1 MAGYKETPRQKMIA
15 MLYLVLTALLALN
28 VSKDIL
34 DAFLVVN
41 EGMEDTNVTIKTKID
56 NTYEQFEF
64 QYNLNK
70 NKVGPYWDR
79 ALEARTLSND
89 MIKYIDK
96 IKFEIV
102 QYSERTDSITT
113 IQEFY
118 KIEQVPDP
126 SNPGKT
132 IDKLVLDLESVK
144 GKDKYDRTTNYFI
157 NQGKAN
163 ELKKRLEQ
171 YKDNMRM
178 LVDSNYR
185 DLLNLGIETD
195 GVYYDASG
203 QRESWEM
210 HNFYYTILAAEVTI
224 LNKLIAE
231 VQTAEFDVINM
242 LFDEISISDFKFDEV
257 EAKVIP
263 KTSYILKG
271 QNYEAEVLVAAYDT
285 KQSPEV
291 YVLKGAETINA
302 SNISRAEKID
312 GKDGIVKLEWASNV
326 EGMQRYAGLIKIK
339 DPEGQD
345 VTYPFS
351 HEYIV
356 APPSLT
362 VAATKMNVFYIGVDN
377 PVSISV
383 PGIAKE
389 RIRPSISVGSISP
402 DPANRGDWIVKVP
415 SGARKAVVS
424 ATAEYQGQV
433 MNMGSSE
440 FRVKKVPDPVAEIAG
455 MIQGAIEKN
464 TLLAAGAIIPE
475 MKDFE
480 FDLYFKVTSFKM
492 ITIIG
497 GDLVQ
502 KNARGNQ
509 FTSEITSIIQS
520 ARRGQRI
527 LFENIQAEGPDGI
540 RSLNPINLEIK

>member
-41 EGMEDTNVTIKTKID
+41 ESMEDTNETIATKID
-56 NTYEQFEF
+56 NTYKQFEF
-64 QYNLNK
+64 QYNLNQ
-70 NKVGPYWDR
+70 NKVGPYWEK
-79 ALEARTLSND
+79 AQEARELSAE
-89 MIKYIDK
+89 MINYLEK

-102 QYSERTDSITT
+102 MFSERTDSITT
-113 IQEFY
+113 IKEY
-118 KIEQVPDP
+118 YTVEEIPDP
-126 SNPGKT
+126 QNPNETIKT
-132 IDKLVLDLESVK
+132 LELNLAKVK
-144 GKDKYDRTTNYFI
+144 AKDKYDRTTNYFI
-157 NQGKAN
+157 NQGKAK
-163 ELKKRLEQ
+163 ELRLRIEKF
-171 YKDNMRM
+171 KDSMRV
-178 LVDSNYR
+178 LVDTNYR
-185 DLLNLGIETD
+185 DKLNLGLETD
-195 GVYYDASG
+195 GQYYDAG
-203 QRESWEM
+203 GERESWEK
-210 HNFYYTILAAEVTI
+210 HNFYYTILAAEITI

-271 QNYEAEVLVAAYDT
+271 ENYEAEVLVAAYDT

-291 YVLKGAETINA
+291 FVLRGADEITA
-302 SNISRAEKID
+302 SNISRAERID
-312 GKDGIVKLEWASNV
+312 GKDGVVKLEWAANT
-326 EGMQRYAGLIKIK
+326 EGPHRYAGLIRIK
-339 DPEGQD
+339 DPEGEE
-345 VTYPFS
+345 VSYPFS

-389 RIRPSISVGSISP
+389 KINPRISTGSIKP
-402 DPANRGDWIVKVP
+402 DPASKGDWIVRVP
-415 SGARKAVVS
+415 EEARRAVVS
-424 ATAEYQGQV
+424 ASAEYQGET
-433 MNMGSSE
+433 MDMGSAE
-440 FRVKKVPDPVAEIAG
+440 FRVKKVPSPIAEIAG
-455 MIQGAIEKN
+455 MVQGAIEKN
-464 TLLAAGAIIPE
+464 TLLAAAAIIPE

-480 FDLYFKVTSFKM
+480 FDLYFRVTSFKM

-509 FTSEITSIIQS
+509 FTEEIVSIIKN

-527 LFENIQAEGPDGI
+527 LFENIQAEGPDGV

>member
-1 MAGYKETPRQKMIA
+1 
-15 MLYLVLTALLALN
+15 
-28 VSKDIL
+28 
-34 DAFLVVN
+34 
-41 EGMEDTNVTIKTKID
+41 
-56 NTYEQFEF
+56 
-64 QYNLNK
+64 
-70 NKVGPYWDR
+70 
-79 ALEARTLSND
+79 
-89 MIKYIDK
+89 
-96 IKFEIV
+96 
-102 QYSERTDSITT
+102 
-113 IQEFY
+113 
-118 KIEQVPDP
+118 
-126 SNPGKT
+126 
-132 IDKLVLDLESVK
+132 
-144 GKDKYDRTTNYFI
+144 
-157 NQGKAN
+157 
-163 ELKKRLEQ
+163 
-171 YKDNMRM
+171 
-178 LVDSNYR
+178 
-185 DLLNLGIETD
+185 
-195 GVYYDASG
+195 
-203 QRESWEM
+203 
-210 HNFYYTILAAEVTI
+210 
-224 LNKLIAE
+224 
-231 VQTAEFDVINM
+231 
-242 LFDEISISDFKFDEV
+242 
-257 EAKVIP
+257 
-263 KTSYILKG
+263 
-271 QNYEAEVLVAAYDT
+271 
-285 KQSPEV
+285 
-291 YVLKGAETINA
+291 
-302 SNISRAEKID
+302 
-312 GKDGIVKLEWASNV
+312 
-326 EGMQRYAGLIKIK
+326 GLIKIK

-402 DPANRGDWIVKVP
+402 DPASRGDWIVKVP